1 MDNEHTKINMFP
13 FIITSLSVLGI
24 ITISSILAFFDNKI
38 HPNRSNQPTS
48 NDDHSSGTYP
58 TCSYVN
64 NGDMVMTTDGSIV
77 AYDGTQSVQCL
88 M

>member
-24 ITISSILAFFDNKI
+24 ITISSILAFFD
-38 HPNRSNQPTS
+38 
-48 NDDHSSGTYP
+48 
-58 TCSYVN
+58 
-64 NGDMVMTTDGSIV
+64 MVMTTDGSIV